1 MRYGIALLSL
11 FEYSIR
17 DQILYTEV
25 IHDLP
30 SGVVNHFSTLKI
42 TVNTRNMQL
51 LCLRRWPGFV
61 MRSWIALSLF
71 EYPIREQMLYM
82 EIIHDLPSGVV
93 NHFSTLK
100 ITVNT
105 HIMQHLC
112 LGWSG
117 FVMRSWIALLSLF

>member
-25 IHDLP
+25 
-30 SGVVNHFSTLKI
+30 
-42 TVNTRNMQL
+42 
-51 LCLRRWPGFV
+51 
-61 MRSWIALSLF
+61 
-71 EYPIREQMLYM
+71 
-82 EIIHDLPSGVV
+82 IHDLPSGVV